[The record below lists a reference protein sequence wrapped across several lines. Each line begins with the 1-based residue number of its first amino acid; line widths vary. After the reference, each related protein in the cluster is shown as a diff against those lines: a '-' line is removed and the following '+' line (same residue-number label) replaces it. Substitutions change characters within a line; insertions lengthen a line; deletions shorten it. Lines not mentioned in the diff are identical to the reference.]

1 MIRLSIKDANFSL
14 SIHLIGFAA
23 CCFSFNVEFGAVLI
37 IVVLRTYLNPLVFLF
52 IWAIF
57 KNQFFVK
64 SLIFLKTIKGASFVV
79 NIYKNSEC
87 VGTPMC
93 GMFSHYVVFSI
104 DATNISESS
113 GYVVET

>member
-1 MIRLSIKDANFSL
+1 M
-14 SIHLIGFAA
+14 
-23 CCFSFNVEFGAVLI
+23 
-37 IVVLRTYLNPLVFLF
+37 
-52 IWAIF
+52 
-57 KNQFFVK
+57 
-64 SLIFLKTIKGASFVV
+64 V